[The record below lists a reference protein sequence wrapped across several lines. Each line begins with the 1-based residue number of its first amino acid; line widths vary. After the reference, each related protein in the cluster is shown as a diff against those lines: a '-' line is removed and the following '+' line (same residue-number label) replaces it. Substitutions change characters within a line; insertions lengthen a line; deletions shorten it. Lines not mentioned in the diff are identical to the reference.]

1 MAEKRKLLVLIPVG
15 ERLVPGGVIGNTR
28 DFDSLILGSS
38 PSRVILTASTGW
50 ILATVLVEGHGSR
63 CRHVV
68 TKGQPIDRYFYRGI
82 E

>member
-1 MAEKRKLLVLIPVG
+1 MARFHAFLL
-15 ERLVPGGVIGNTR
+15 PGGVIGNTR

-68 TKGQPIDRYFYRGI
+68 AKGQPIDRYFYRGI

>member
-1 MAEKRKLLVLIPVG
+1 MRLLHAFL
-15 ERLVPGGVIGNTR
+15 LPGGVIGNTR

-50 ILATVLVEGHGSR
+50 ILATVFVECHGS
-63 CRHVV
+63 CRGHVV
-68 TKGQPIDRYFYRGI
+68 AEGQSIDRYFYCGI